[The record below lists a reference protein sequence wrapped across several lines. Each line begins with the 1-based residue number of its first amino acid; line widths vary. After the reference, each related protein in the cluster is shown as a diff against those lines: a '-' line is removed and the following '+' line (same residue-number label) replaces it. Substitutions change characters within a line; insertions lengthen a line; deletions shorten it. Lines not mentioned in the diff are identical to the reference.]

1 MSLVLFACLAT
12 PNKLRTLI
20 FIKTVKLG
28 INEGIDSVSKLEKD
42 TQLSK
47 DLIAFLV

>member
-1 MSLVLFACLAT
+1 MSLVLFACLVT

-28 INEGIDSVSKLEKD
+28 FYAIVALFEDML
-42 TQLSK
+42 T
-47 DLIAFLV
+47 FLHS

>member
-1 MSLVLFACLAT
+1 MSLVLFACLVT

-28 INEGIDSVSKLEKD
+28 LYTKPYTTEFG
-42 TQLSK
+42 
-47 DLIAFLV
+47 